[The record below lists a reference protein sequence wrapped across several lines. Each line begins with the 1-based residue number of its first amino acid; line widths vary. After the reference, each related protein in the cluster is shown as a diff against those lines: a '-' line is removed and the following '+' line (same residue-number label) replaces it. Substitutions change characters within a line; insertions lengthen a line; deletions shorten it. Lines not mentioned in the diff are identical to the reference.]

1 MNITTINF
9 KTDANVKNEAY
20 KTAKE
25 MGVNLSVVL
34 NGLLRQF
41 IRTKTVVLTAN
52 EEPSEYL
59 IKALNESREDIKRG
73 RVSPIFDNIEDEI
86 AWLNN
91 PKRKYVNQ
99 IRKKV

>member
-1 MNITTINF
+1 MNTATINF
-9 KTDANVKNEAY
+9 KTDAKVKNEAY

-41 IRTKTVVLTAN
+41 IRTKTVVLTAS

-59 IKALNESREDIKRG
+59 IQALKESREDIRRG
-73 RVSPIFDNIEDEI
+73 RVSPAFDNVED
-86 AWLNN
+86 AVKWLNSPN
-91 PKRKYVNQ
+91 TRYQNGDK
-99 IRKKV
+99 I

>member
-1 MNITTINF
+1 MNTITINF
-9 KTDANVKNEAY
+9 KTDAKVKSEAY
-20 KTAKE
+20 KTANE

-59 IKALNESREDIKRG
+59 INALNESREDIKRG
-73 RVSPIFDNIEDEI
+73 RVSPGFDNVKD
-86 AWLNN
+86 AVMWLNDPN
-91 PKRKYVNQ
+91 ARYQNAD
-99 IRKKV
+99 KV